1 MLDTIPLYDMMNT
14 QNGDQRMEFNTSGG
28 LTFEGC
34 TDLVV
39 MFCNPEMAD
48 FNNPRGEVYGYR
60 AFVTATDIDGN
71 RKFIYTSAATRDES
85 FAINDAAYIAKCL
98 QARWDNLNKLPIR
111 FWEWQ
116 DTRPEYGS
124 EAYIAYGAA
133 DDLAW
138 ERAQEDY

>member
-1 MLDTIPLYDMMNT
+1 
-14 QNGDQRMEFNTSGG
+14 MEFNTSGG
-28 LTFEGC
+28 LTFDGY

-60 AFVTATDIDGN
+60 GFVTATDVDGN
-71 RKFIYTSAATRDES
+71 RKFIYIGEANRTEISPYNEAES
-85 FAINDAAYIAKCL
+85 LAKCL
-98 QARWDNLNKLPIR
+98 QARWDNYGKLPIR
-111 FWEWQ
+111 FCDWQ
-116 DTRPEYGS
+116 DTRPAYGS

-138 ERAQEDY
+138 EREQEFY

>member
-1 MLDTIPLYDMMNT
+1 
-14 QNGDQRMEFNTSGG
+14 MEFNTSGG
-28 LTFEGC
+28 LIFDGG

-39 MFCNPEMAD
+39 MYCNPEMAD

-60 AFVTATDIDGN
+60 AFVTVTDVDGN
-71 RKFIYTSAATRDES
+71 RKFIYIGEATSDEVS
-85 FAINDAAYIAKCL
+85 AKNESETTAKCL
-98 QARWDNLNKLPIR
+98 QARWDNYSKLPVR

-116 DTRPEYGS
+116 DTRPAYGS

-138 ERAQEDY
+138 EREQEFY